1 MENSFVYRTLPVRF
15 AALLAAAAV
24 LLASADATT
33 YVSSQTFKTGT
44 KIACVLEESV
54 NSAQLSVGSEFR
66 LKVVDTSHPALVGSV
81 IRGFV
86 TDVTQP
92 SGLNRARI
100 GFLIYTIKLTN
111 GKVKNI
117 EAYVVNRAVVAYN
130 PAAQYEQRQKMPSGL
145 PYGTVTPGPIAWQ
158 MRIGG
163 GAPSTASQNSSPSL
177 GGYVYAKNSHE
188 AIVVPAGV
196 SVTVELAAPLTI
208 P

>member
-1 MENSFVYRTLPVRF
+1 MENSFVYQTLPVRF
-15 AALLAAAAV
+15 AAVLAAAAV

-33 YVSSQTFKTGT
+33 FVQSQTFKTGT
-44 KIACVLEESV
+44 KIACVLEEAV
-54 NSAQLSVGSEFR
+54 NSAQLTVGSEFR

-100 GFLIYTIKLTN
+100 GFLLYTIKLTN

-130 PAAQYEQRQKMPSGL
+130 PAAQYQQRQQAPSGL

-163 GAPSTASQNSSPSL
+163 APSTVSQSSSPSL

-196 SVTVELAAPLTI
+196 SVTVELASPLTV

>member
-15 AALLAAAAV
+15 AAVLAAAAV

-33 YVSSQTFKTGT
+33 FVQSQTFKAGT
-44 KIACVLEESV
+44 KIACVLEETV

-66 LKVVDTSHPALVGSV
+66 LRVVDTAHPVLVGAV
-81 IRGFV
+81 IRGFI

-100 GFLIYTIKLTN
+100 GFLLYTIKLTD

-117 EAYVVNRAVVAYN
+117 QAYVVNRAVVAYN
-130 PAAQYEQRQKMPSGL
+130 PAAQYEQRQQAPSGL

-158 MRIGG
+158 MRIGSG
-163 GAPSTASQNSSPSL
+163 GPSTVSRTSSPSL

-188 AIVVPAGV
+188 AIVAPAGI
-196 SVTVELAAPLTI
+196 SVTVELAGALTV